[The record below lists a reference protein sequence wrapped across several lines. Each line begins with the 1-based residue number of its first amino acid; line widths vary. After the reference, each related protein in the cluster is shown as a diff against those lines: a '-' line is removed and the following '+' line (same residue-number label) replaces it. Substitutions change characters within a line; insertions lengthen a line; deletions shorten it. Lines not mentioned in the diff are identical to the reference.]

1 MSHEGRRF
9 NQKVVQTDRQEIMID
24 IQILENLIN
33 TTLLH
38 QSTINYH
45 HLGNDLH
52 KAGILEEMA

>member
-9 NQKVVQTDRQEIMID
+9 NQKVVQTDRQEITID

-33 TTLLH
+33 NALLQ

-52 KAGILEEMA
+52 KTGILEEMA